1 MSTLK
6 EQIANINFTAIE
18 RQANQ
23 ECNIIDRKMAPNGCG
38 AEFLLVEFFSSNN
51 HPFDEKGITVVILDE
66 GYADMDKQYVKSI
79 FNK

>member
-1 MSTLK
+1 MATLK
-6 EQIANINFTAIE
+6 EQIVNVNFTAIE

-38 AEFLLVEFFSSNN
+38 AEFLLVEFTSSNN
-51 HPFDEKGITVVILDE
+51 HPFDVKGTTVVILDE
-66 GYADMDKQYVKSI
+66 GYADIDNQYVKSI